1 MKTGDRV
8 KNLQSDLNILY
19 KQYDIRYN
27 RIAQYIE
34 SLSLQPGLEL
44 IEYPRGFRY
53 EISDFICKTN
63 ILRITSD
70 MIEKEKE
77 IVNAVEAYVKL
88 ECYEEYKNNNLE
100 KIFKKANED
109 EDTRLDILDIID
121 KFIFE

>member
-19 KQYDIRYN
+19 NQYDIRYN
-27 RIAQYIE
+27 RIVQYIE

-44 IEYPRGFRY
+44 LEYPRGSRY

-70 MIEKEKE
+70 IIEKEKE
-77 IVNAVEAYVKL
+77 IINAVEAYVKL
-88 ECYEEYKNNNLE
+88 ECYEAYQNNNLE
-100 KIFKKANED
+100 KIFKKAKED
-109 EDTRLDILDIID
+109 EDTRLDILEILD

>member
-19 KQYDIRYN
+19 NQYDIRYN

-34 SLSLQPGLEL
+34 SLNLQPGLEL
-44 IEYPRGFRY
+44 LEYPRGSRY

-70 MIEKEKE
+70 IIEKEKE
-77 IVNAVEAYVKL
+77 IINAVEAYVKL
-88 ECYEEYKNNNLE
+88 ECYEAYQNNNLE
-100 KIFKKANED
+100 KIFKKAKED
-109 EDTRLDILDIID
+109 EDTRLNILEIID

>member
-19 KQYDIRYN
+19 NQYDIRYN
-27 RIAQYIE
+27 RIVQYIE

-44 IEYPRGFRY
+44 LEYPRGSRY

-70 MIEKEKE
+70 IIEKEKE
-77 IVNAVEAYVKL
+77 IINAVEAYVKL
-88 ECYEEYKNNNLE
+88 ECYEAYQNNNLE
-100 KIFKKANED
+100 KIFKKAKED
-109 EDTRLDILDIID
+109 EDTRLDILEIMD